1 VDSQVKKK
9 AKKSYFES
17 LEGISTQIT
26 DTLAGD
32 VLAIIKCFQSLKDNV
47 KIVVGSGGSYT
58 TASFYAHLFEKIT
71 SSPCLLMTPT
81 ELLCTNIKLTGR
93 PCFFFSAEGKNPDI
107 LQAFEHAVAEG
118 ADITCFVNF
127 RDTPLA
133 KRCDNTGHN
142 TILAETIEKDGFL
155 AVGTIISTVVAGWS
169 AFQNLYNPHGNP
181 LDLSNTFNLN
191 GKVKS
196 KHQSLFL
203 VYSPNLK
210 ATAIDFESRAH
221 ESGLVHVQIAD
232 LRNFSHGR
240 HYGSFLNQQS
250 TLVLVLSDV
259 NTRSLARRTIVVI
272 GSQLETHHVHFKGD
286 IEAAAVKGIIFSTR
300 LLGEVAKAVGR
311 DPNRVNVP
319 KFGRALY
326 YLPYDR
332 SSINAHSS
340 SSTQLNL
347 PSKLLKT
354 KFGAIVFDYD
364 GTLCNSDERLEPLTP
379 TIIAML
385 ENLLRL
391 NIKVGIATGRGKS
404 AGEEIRRAIDAQY
417 WKLITIGYYN
427 GSIIT
432 SAEKHLDIN
441 EYTIDPALMNVD
453 TFIEKN
459 FQYPKNVEVRPTQI
473 TIDFSD
479 FEGGDILTDQIC
491 EQLFKNFQDIK
502 IVRSS
507 HSIDIINKT
516 TSKLRVLS
524 QMQFRHE
531 CITVGDNGQIGGNDY
546 ELLSHRYSVSVNH
559 PGPGAVAKMGLPDE
573 IELAA
578 TLRLFECMVLNKGYF
593 CFED

>member
-1 VDSQVKKK
+1 VDNQVKKK
-9 AKKSYFES
+9 DKKSYFES
-17 LEGISTQIT
+17 LEGISTQVT
-26 DTLAGD
+26 DTLARD
-32 VLAIIKCFQSLKDNV
+32 VLAIKKCFQSLKDDV

-81 ELLCTNIKLTGR
+81 ELLCTNIRLTAR

-107 LQAFEHAVAEG
+107 LQAFEHAVAGG
-118 ADITCFVNF
+118 ADVTCFVNF

-133 KRCDNTGHN
+133 KRCDNTGQN
-142 TILAETIEKDGFL
+142 TIFTETIEKDGFL
-155 AVGTIISTVVAGWS
+155 AVGTIVSAVVAGWS
-169 AFQNLYNPHGNP
+169 AFQQLKHPCGHSI
-181 LDLSNTFNLN
+181 DFSNTINFSD
-191 GKVKS
+191 KVKL

-210 ATAIDFESRAH
+210 AAALDFESRAH

-240 HYGSFLNQQS
+240 HYGSFLNQES
-250 TLVLVLSDV
+250 TLVLILSDI
-259 NTRSLARRTIVVI
+259 NTRSLARRTIAVI
-272 GSQLETHHVHFKGD
+272 GSQLEAYHVHFEGD
-286 IEAAAVKGIIFSTR
+286 IEAAAVKGIMFSMH
-300 LLGEVAKAVGR
+300 LLGDVAKAIGR

-332 SSINAHSS
+332 SSINACSS
-340 SSTQLNL
+340 SSTRLNL
-347 PSKLLKT
+347 PSKLLET
-354 KFGAIVFDYD
+354 KFGAVVFDYD

-385 ENLLRL
+385 ENLLRR
-391 NIKVGIATGRGKS
+391 NIKVGVATGRGKS

-441 EYTIDPALMNVD
+441 EYTIDPALMDVD
-453 TFIEKN
+453 SFIKKN
-459 FQYPKNVEVRPTQI
+459 FQYPKNVEIRPTQI

-479 FEGGDILTDQIC
+479 FEGVDMSANLIC
-491 EQLFKNFQDIK
+491 EQLNKHCQDIK

-507 HSIDIINKT
+507 HSIDIINKN

-531 CITVGDNGQIGGNDY
+531 CLTVGDNGQIGGNDY

-559 PGPGAVAKMGLPDE
+559 PSPGAVAKMGLPDE